1 MTSKSH
7 QVVVVMA
14 AYDPRNTATNK
25 KQRKICKIFAVAQ
38 MFFMRSYFFETYKFP
53 S

>member
-38 MFFMRSYFFETYKFP
+38 MFFHEKLLF
-53 S
+53 